1 MKLLFSILAL
11 AWLTISPGRHY
22 LQTEDGKPFF
32 WMGNAAWLMPE
43 KLTRED
49 VDLFL
54 DSCRDN
60 GYNVVQVQ
68 VCNEVPSVNAY
79 GQKSGTEAYWSLV
92 DYIVG
97 KAADNGIYV
106 AMDCIWGR
114 PVRKG
119 RMDTELAA
127 AYGTF
132 LATRYA
138 DKSNIVWVIGGDVR
152 GDDHPEIWEAIANSI
167 KAADKRHLMTFH
179 PAQFTSSLE
188 WWNSSDWLDIN
199 MFHSGQRRYDQEMGD
214 DDDYYSDRAED
225 NWRYVQQAWKASP
238 VRPVLDAEPAFE
250 DIPQGLLDPSQPRWQ
265 AADCRRYAYWSVFAG
280 ACGHNYGHSSIMQFH
295 SGEGTGAFDATKSWK
310 EALSEPGFTQ
320 MKHLKALMDIFGG
333 GDRVPAQDVLIGNGE
348 RYERIA
354 ATKGGDFILAYTYT
368 NAPVRVD
375 LTAISGKRKQAWWY
389 SPQTGALEFIDETKS
404 SLATY
409 QHPGP
414 QEPGCDYVLIIV
426 DWKSSQRLKPLK
438 TSNSIQLNFLSAK

>member
-1 MKLLFSILAL
+1 MKLLFSLLAL
-11 AWLTISPGRHY
+11 AWLTVSPGKHY

-32 WMGNAAWLMPE
+32 WMGNTAWLMPE

-60 GYNVVQVQ
+60 AYNVVQIQ
-68 VCNEVPSVNAY
+68 VCNDVPSVNAY

-92 DYIVG
+92 DYIVS

-106 AMDCIWGR
+106 AMDCIWGK

-119 RMDTELAA
+119 KMDVELAS

-138 DKSNIVWVIGGDVR
+138 DKSNIVWVIGGDTR
-152 GDDHPEIWEAIANSI
+152 GDQDVDIWNALAKSI

-179 PAQFTSSLE
+179 PFGRTSSIE
-188 WWNSSDWLDIN
+188 WWNESEWLDFN
-199 MFHSGQRRYDQEMGD
+199 MFQSGHRRYDQEMGD
-214 DDDYYSDRAED
+214 DDDFFSAKAED

-238 VRPVLDAEPAFE
+238 VRPVLDGEPAYE
-250 DIPQGLLDPSQPRWQ
+250 DIPQGLHDSSQPRWQ

-280 ACGHNYGHSSIMQFH
+280 ACGHTYGHNSIMQFH
-295 SGEGTGAFDATKSWK
+295 SGEGTGAYDATKSWK
-310 EALSEPGFTQ
+310 EALSEPGYAQ
-320 MKHLKALMDIFGG
+320 MKYLKALMDVFGG

-348 RYERIA
+348 RYDRIV

-368 NAPVRVD
+368 NSPIRVD
-375 LTAISGKRKQAWWY
+375 LTSISGKRKQAWWY
-389 SPQTGALEFIDETKS
+389 SPQTGAIEFIGETKEN
-404 SLATY
+404 LASY
-409 QHPGP
+409 KHPGP
-414 QEPGCDYVLIIV
+414 QGPGNDYVLIVI
-426 DWKSSQRLKPLK
+426 DWKSSPKLK
-438 TSNSIQLNFLSAK
+438 TLKSSGPLQLFRK